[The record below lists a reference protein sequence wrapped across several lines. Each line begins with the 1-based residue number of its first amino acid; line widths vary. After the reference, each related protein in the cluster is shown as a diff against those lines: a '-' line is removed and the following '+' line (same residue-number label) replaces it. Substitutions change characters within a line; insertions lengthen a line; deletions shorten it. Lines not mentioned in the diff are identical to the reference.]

1 METTGVE
8 PVPHV
13 HRPPTWTALVRAQAR
28 LPLGLAAA
36 YDGPVVGSIARL
48 LAGKVR
54 EEDARVSG
62 VAATVFRPGRGRG
75 PWPGIVLFPGITR
88 RGRAHPAL
96 RAIGRGLAAAGRLTI
111 VAEPEG
117 LATGELTPTS
127 VLQARAAVEGA
138 LSRTDVAHGHAAL
151 VGVSGGGTL
160 ALLTAADP
168 SLAGRVSIVLA
179 LAPLNDVSEAIRVIT
194 TGVYR
199 DGDTLVPFAS
209 GDFFKLVIAKSVVA
223 CLPPGDERTAFRSRL
238 QSLDDY
244 APEPLTCLRKW
255 PRDGLGAP
263 AHAVVE
269 LLSNEAPER
278 FDDLYAA
285 LPEALRTGV
294 DLLSPITVATQITA
308 PVELVVARADK
319 YIALADALSFAE
331 TCPTVRLTI
340 LESLTHVVPTISPT
354 AARDLAR
361 FDGILVRLLAA

>member
-1 METTGVE
+1 M
-8 PVPHV
+8 
-13 HRPPTWTALVRAQAR
+13 RAQAR
-28 LPLGLAAA
+28 LPLGLVAA
-36 YDGPVVGSIARL
+36 YDGPVLGRIVGVL
-48 LAGKVR
+48 VGKVR
-54 EEDARVSG
+54 EDDATVGG
-62 VAATVFRPGRGRG
+62 VPASVFRPGRGQG
-75 PWPGIVLFPGITR
+75 PWPAVVLFPGITR

-96 RAIGRGLAAAGRLTI
+96 RAIGRGLAAAGRLAI

-127 VLQARAAVEGA
+127 VLQARAAVEEA
-138 LSRTDVAHGHAAL
+138 LSRRDVAHGHAAL

-168 SLAGRVSIVLA
+168 RLAEQVSIVLA

-223 CLPPGDERTAFRSRL
+223 CLQPGDERTALRSRL
-238 QSLDDY
+238 QSLDEY
-244 APEPLTCLRKW
+244 EPEPLAYLREW
-255 PRDGLGAP
+255 PRDALGAP
-263 AHAVVE
+263 ARAAVE
-269 LLSNEAPER
+269 LLSNDVPER

-294 DLLSPITVATQITA
+294 DLLSPITVATKITS

-319 YIALADALSFAE
+319 YIALADALSFAKM
-331 TCPTVRLTI
+331 CPTARLTI

-361 FDGILVRLLAA
+361 FDGILVRLLVDA

>member
-1 METTGVE
+1 M
-8 PVPHV
+8 
-13 HRPPTWTALVRAQAR
+13 HRRPLTWPALVRSQAR
-28 LPLGLAAA
+28 LPLALAAA
-36 YDGPVVGSIARL
+36 YDGRVLGSIVRVLVGTAR
-48 LAGKVR
+48 
-54 EEDARVSG
+54 EDEAIVGG
-62 VAATVFRPGRGRG
+62 VAASVIRPGRGEG
-75 PWPGIVLFPGITR
+75 PWPAVVLFPGITR
-88 RGRAHPAL
+88 PGRAHPAL
-96 RAIGRGLAAAGRLTI
+96 RAIGRGLAASGRLAI

-138 LSRTDVAHGHAAL
+138 LSQPDVAHGRAAL

-160 ALLTAADP
+160 ALLTAADA
-168 SLAGRVSIVLA
+168 SLAERVSIVLA

-199 DGDTLVPFAS
+199 DGATIVPFVS

-223 CLPPGDERTAFRSRL
+223 CLPPGDERTALRSRL

-244 APEPLTCLRKW
+244 APEPLTCLREW
-255 PRDGLGAP
+255 PRDELGA
-263 AHAVVE
+263 AARAVVE
-269 LLSNEAPER
+269 LLSNDVPER

-285 LPEALRTGV
+285 LPESLRTGV
-294 DLLSPITVATQITA
+294 DLLSPIIVATQITA

-331 TCPTVRLTI
+331 TCRTARLTI

>member
-1 METTGVE
+1 MLLRF
-8 PVPHV
+8 PHV
-13 HRPPTWTALVRAQAR
+13 PRRPPTWPALVRAQAR

-36 YDGPVVGSIARL
+36 YDGPVLGSIVGV

-54 EEDARVSG
+54 EEDAEVGG
-62 VAATVFRPGRGRG
+62 VPASVFRPGRGRG
-75 PWPGIVLFPGITR
+75 PWPAVVLFPGITR

-96 RAIGRGLAAAGRLTI
+96 RAIGRGLAAAGRVAI

-127 VLQARAAVEGA
+127 VLQARAAVEAA
-138 LSRTDVAHGHAAL
+138 LSRPDVVRGHAAL

-168 SLAGRVSIVLA
+168 SLEERVSMVLA

-199 DGDTLVPFAS
+199 AGDTLVPFAS

-223 CLPPGDERTAFRSRL
+223 CLPQGDERTALRSRL
-238 QSLDDY
+238 LSLDDY
-244 APEPLTCLRKW
+244 APEPLACLRGW

-263 AHAVVE
+263 ARAVVE
-269 LLSNEAPER
+269 LLSNDVSER

-331 TCPTVRLTI
+331 ACPTARLTI

-361 FDGILVRLLAA
+361 FDGILVRLLVDA